1 MKSLLTACVLF
12 CCAGCITYNRDGTS
26 HHVIIGFGVV
36 SVNNTNQTAATVVK
50 TQILGFGYSTD
61 NGPRAAVGYSSSTV
75 VKVATNQNAQ
85 IEVSNLPLKP
95 LTVNVS
101 P

>member
-1 MKSLLTACVLF
+1 
-12 CCAGCITYNRDGTS
+12 
-26 HHVIIGFGVV
+26 VIIGFGIV
-36 SVNNTNQTAATVVK
+36 SVSNTNKTAATVVK
-50 TQILGFGYSTD
+50 TQLLGLGYSND

-101 P
+101 Q